1 MQINRKLNLYE
12 IEDLYHSMG
21 SDPSVRL
28 PISMS
33 YGGGLGVDAS
43 LAQLIISWA
52 RATER
57 PVLHLYAGTDE
68 ATEHITRLAKTI
80 AGFTALIMCGEIH
93 ATAHELVDRRQ
104 ALMAIKP
111 LVEAMF
117 DGDLRKT
124 ASTKGARPTAINLF
138 CINNAQREFIKP
150 FYFGPP
156 DPHPRLQPKSWF
168 SSLIESSSALMNKAD
183 DRGALLRAGLPALG
197 SVLWELI
204 SNADQHAVTD
214 VKGQKYKKALR
225 GASIKFNRMDRQD
238 ALSYSDNESELAR
251 FILKHF
257 LKQTDVLSFLEI
269 SVIDSG
275 PGLARRWLTAKEG
288 RPLESLES
296 LSLDDELSATLE
308 CFRKHVT
315 SKSEAPTSGMGLHN
329 AVQALNKLQAYVRLR
344 TGRLSLQQAFQGS
357 DQVMDFNPSVWHGK
371 RELAAA
377 EGTVFT
383 ICIPVI

>member
-12 IEDLYHSMG
+12 IEGLYHSMG
-21 SDPSVRL
+21 SDPNVRL

-52 RATER
+52 RSTEQ
-57 PVLHLYAGTDE
+57 PVLHLYAGAEE
-68 ATEHITRLAKTI
+68 ADEHIARLAKTI
-80 AGFTALIMCGEIH
+80 AGFAALIMCGEVH
-93 ATAHELVDRRQ
+93 TLNHELIERRQ
-104 ALMAIKP
+104 ALMAIRP

-117 DGDLRKT
+117 DGDIRNT
-124 ASTKGARPTAINLF
+124 ASRKGARPTAINLF
-138 CINNAQREFIKP
+138 CINNAQREYIKP

-183 DRGALLRAGLPALG
+183 DRVTLLRAGLPALG

-225 GASIKFNRMDRQD
+225 GASIKFNKLKREDV
-238 ALSYSDNESELAR
+238 LSYSDNEPELAR
-251 FILKHF
+251 FLLKHF

-275 PGLARRWLTAKEG
+275 PGLARRWLTAKEK
-288 RPLESLES
+288 RPRESLEA
-296 LSLDDELSATLE
+296 LSLQEELEATLE
-308 CFRKHVT
+308 CFKKHVT
-315 SKSEAPTSGMGLHN
+315 SKPDAETSGMGLHN
-329 AVQALNKLQAYVRLR
+329 AVQALNKLKAYVRLR

-383 ICIPVI
+383 ICIPVA